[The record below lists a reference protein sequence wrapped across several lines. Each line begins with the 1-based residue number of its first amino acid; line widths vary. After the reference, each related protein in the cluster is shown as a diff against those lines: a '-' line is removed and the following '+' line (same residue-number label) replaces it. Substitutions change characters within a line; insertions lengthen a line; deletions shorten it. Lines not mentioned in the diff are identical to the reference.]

1 MIEALLKKVAS
12 LQHALFGGRNLL
24 PHEQI
29 CLDAWRAS
37 LPADGRRVLD
47 AQLAAVR
54 LIQHQAGGA
63 KVCFYYGDEESIPL
77 FGTEQPDL
85 HVATI
90 VLRTAGGTDGD
101 QTMRVKVFVHRGRF
115 FSIEFP
121 KRPARYMQQHGMRPD
136 ALQVGAV
143 EHHMM
148 LN

>member
-12 LQHALFGGRNLL
+12 LQHALFGGRSLL

-37 LPADGRRVLD
+37 LPADAKRVLD

-54 LIQHQAGGA
+54 LVQHQAGGA
-63 KVCFYYGDEESIPL
+63 KVCFYYRDDESIPL

-90 VLRTAGGTDGD
+90 VLRTTGGTNGD
-101 QTMRVKVFVHRGRF
+101 QTMRVRVFVHRGRF

-121 KRPARYMQQHGMRPD
+121 KRPERYMQQHAMRSD

-143 EHHMM
+143 ENHMI
-148 LN
+148 LS